1 MNLYPAIDL
10 HFGRCVRLQRGD
22 REKETVYFENP
33 IEAARW
39 FVEQGATWLHVVDLN
54 RAFGDREDNRAII
67 AEIVRA
73 FPDVRV
79 QNGGGIRTLEDM
91 EALLDIGVQRL
102 VLGTVAVKQPE
113 VVKDAL
119 ARLGGSKIAV
129 ALDAHRGKVAT
140 QGWLETHELSTLDF
154 ARQMAELGVPIGI
167 YTDIARDGMLTGLDF
182 GGLRE
187 LAQNVPMRF
196 IASGGLQSLEDLA
209 RLRQLPADRI
219 DGAILGRALYENQF
233 ELKDAIEQFG

>member
-22 REKETVYFENP
+22 RDKETVYFDNP
-33 IEAARW
+33 LEAARW
-39 FVEQGATWLHVVDLN
+39 FVEQGARWLHVVDLN
-54 RAFGDREDNRAII
+54 RAFGDWEDNRAVI

-73 FPDVRV
+73 YPELQV
-79 QNGGGIRTLEDM
+79 QNGGGIRTLEDI

-102 VLGTVAVKQPE
+102 VLGTVAVKQPQ
-113 VVKDAL
+113 VVEEAL
-119 ARLGGSKIAV
+119 VRFGGSKIAV

-154 ARQMAELGVPIGI
+154 ARQMARLGVPIGI

-182 GGLRE
+182 DGLRE

-196 IASGGLQSLEDLA
+196 IASGGLQSLEDLV
-209 RLRQLPADRI
+209 RLQQLPAGRI
-219 DGAILGRALYENQF
+219 DGAILGRALYEKQF